1 MHETRKGLPSQ
12 IWWITHGARPYSSRR
27 SLLVNGKADLG
38 LHTFSAVPLH
48 RSTQARY
55 NQFQGI
61 TGKRRRKNLKKVPF
75 IHNRTTHKKTV
86 FFFQLVN
93 RLVYKQISLLL
104 FTVVL
109 HSEWFSFA
117 KPVASSSITGKTRIS
132 ALTFSVL
139 L

>member
-61 TGKRRRKNLKKVPF
+61 TGKEEEK
-75 IHNRTTHKKTV
+75 I
-86 FFFQLVN
+86 
-93 RLVYKQISLLL
+93 
-104 FTVVL
+104 
-109 HSEWFSFA
+109 
-117 KPVASSSITGKTRIS
+117 
-132 ALTFSVL
+132 
-139 L
+139 